1 MSQLCRNASVAG
13 VVYNGVVLSPNLLQ
27 CEEQGAFIDLI
38 QGLRES
44 EEDVYRVFARVSSS
58 TFDWLLELITC
69 IITKQHAVFIWSIS
83 SSEHLTRDQKALFLL
98 ARSYD
103 ALRRNS

>member
-1 MSQLCRNASVAG
+1 MTQLCRNASVAG
-13 VVYNGVVLSPNLLQ
+13 VVYNGVVPSRNLLQ
-27 CEEQGAFIDLI
+27 REEQGAFIDLI

-44 EEDVYRVFARVSSS
+44 EEGVYRVFARVSSS
-58 TFDWLLELITC
+58 TFDWLLELIKST
-69 IITKQHAVFIWSIS
+69 ITKQHAVFLWSIS
-83 SSEHLTRDQKALFLL
+83 PSEQLTRDQKTQFLL

>member
-1 MSQLCRNASVAG
+1 MLSSPPTCSSVKSKEPLLTCVKVRKTFIG
-13 VVYNGVVLSPNLLQ
+13 VSL
-27 CEEQGAFIDLI
+27 
-38 QGLRES
+38 
-44 EEDVYRVFARVSSS
+44 VSSS
-58 TFDWLLELITC
+58 TFDLLLELIKC

-103 ALRRNS
+103 ALRHNS